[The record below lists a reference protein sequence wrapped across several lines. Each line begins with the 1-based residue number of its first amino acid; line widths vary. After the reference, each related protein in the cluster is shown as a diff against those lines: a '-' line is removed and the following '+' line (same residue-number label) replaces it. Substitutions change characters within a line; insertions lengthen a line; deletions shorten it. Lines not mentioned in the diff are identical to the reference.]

1 MAEALLSASLQALFE
16 RLASPELIN
25 FIRRRN
31 LSDELL
37 RELKRKLV
45 VVLNVLDDA
54 EVKQFSNSN
63 VKEWLVDVK
72 GAVYDAEDLLDE
84 IATDALRCKME
95 AADSQTGGTLK
106 AWKWN
111 KFSASVKAPFAI
123 KSMESRVRGM
133 IALLGNIALE
143 KDGLGLAEGGG
154 EKRSPRPR
162 SPISTSLEDDSI
174 VVGRDEIQ
182 KEMVEWLLSDNTT
195 GDKMGV
201 MSIVGMGGSGKTTL
215 ARRLYNDKGVKEHF
229 DLKAWVC
236 VSTEF
241 LLIKLTK
248 TILEEIGSPPTSAD
262 NLNVLQLQL
271 KEKLSNKKFLLVLD
285 DVWNLNPRDEC
296 YMEHSDCDGWES
308 LRTPLL
314 ATAEGSKIVVTSRDK
329 SVAEAMKA
337 APTHDL
343 GELRPEDSWSLFK
356 KHAFRDRDP
365 NAFLELEPIGRQ
377 IVDKCQGLPLAVK
390 ALGCLL
396 YSKVEKREWNVV
408 LESEI
413 WRRQSGSKI
422 LPSLTLSYHHLSL
435 PLKHCFAYC
444 SIFPQDYQFNKE
456 KLILLWMAEGLLHP
470 QQNEGRRMEEI
481 GESYFDELLAKSF
494 FQTSIGR
501 KGSCFVMH
509 DLIHELA
516 QHVSGDFCAR
526 VEDDDKLPK
535 VSEKAHHFL
544 HFKSDYMVAFKN
556 FEAMAKA
563 KSLRTFLA
571 VKPMEDYPRYNL
583 SKRVLQDILPKM
595 RCLRVLSLC
604 AYMTT
609 DLPKSIGNLKHLRY
623 LNLSF
628 TMIKKLPE
636 SVYCLCN
643 LQMMMLRGC
652 SKLDELPSKMGKLIN
667 LRYLDIDG
675 CGSLREM
682 SGHGIGRLKSL
693 QRLTQFIVG
702 QNNGLR
708 IGELGELSEIRG
720 KLYISNMENVVSVN
734 DASRANM
741 KNKSYLD
748 ELIFDWGDKCTNG
761 VTQNGATM
769 HDILNKLQPH
779 PNLKQLSITNYPGEG
794 FPNWLGD
801 PSVLNLVSLELRG
814 CGNCSTLPPLG
825 QLTQLKYLQISRM
838 NGVECV
844 GDEFYG
850 NASSFQFLETLS
862 FEDMQNWEKWL
873 CCGEFPHLQKLFIR
887 KCPKLTGKLPE
898 QLLSLVELQIH
909 ECPQLLMASLT
920 VPAIR
925 QLRMVDFGKLQL
937 QMAGG
942 DFTALQTSEIE
953 ILDVSQWNQ
962 LPMAPHQLSIR
973 KCDYVESLLEEE
985 ISQTNIHDLKIYD
998 CSFSRSLHKVGLPT
1012 TLKSLFISECSK
1024 LAFLLPE
1031 LFRCHLPVLERLSIE
1046 RGGIDDSLSLSFSLG
1061 IFPKLTDFKIDGLKG
1076 LEKLTILVSEGD
1088 PTSLCSL
1095 YLEDCPNLESIEL
1108 HALNL
1113 ESCSINRCSKLRSLA
1128 HTHSSVQELNL
1139 RDCPELLFQR
1149 EGLPSNL
1156 RKLEITACNQLT
1168 AQVEWGLQRLTSL
1181 TDFTIKGGCEDI
1193 ELFPKE
1199 CLLPSSLTS
1208 LEIVELPNLKSLDS
1222 GGLQQL
1228 TSLERLW
1235 IENCPMLQSL
1245 TKVGLQQLTSLER
1258 LWIENCPM
1266 LQSLTKVGLQHLTSL
1281 ERLWIVNCPL
1291 LQSLT
1296 KVGLQHL
1303 TSLKTLSIRDCRKL
1317 KYLTKER
1324 LPDSLSDLEI
1334 NECPLLEKRC
1344 QFEKGEEWRYIAH
1357 IPKIVINLFITS
1369 NWDEP
1374 RCLNSPLVQQLAL
1387 IGRPCKMCSNQVDF
1401 FMEYEG
1407 RIDCSDFA
1415 CGGRE
1420 IPGCSTLDAH
1430 CFKKNK
1436 KLRGSI
1442 SAMPKA
1448 KGKAEA
1454 EDIMYKNRGIS
1465 IETSPNDG
1473 TLCHPASSE
1482 IAACCLAHGKNLLL
1496 GPNGLWK
1503 LCDFGSIST
1512 NHKHFKKLEEMGTE
1526 EDNIK
1531 KYTTPAY
1538 RAPEAF
1544 SEVGAQTTIVSL
1556 LGPGMAITTN
1566 QPQKELLA
1574 LKLGVFS
1581 NISRPSVGGNNA
1593 QLFVDSKKIEGK
1605 LATQPAGWAGLEPKQ
1620 HPLSLKTINGHRNI
1634 LFGIEVVSDLN
1645 ALAGQSNGGYSSN
1658 RCCFTRPWNERKLN
1672 PLIRNSEP
1680 FKAWPWNKLK
1690 PFCTE
1695 QLDSLKFLISMISK
1709 SLNVPIP
1716 VDLNQS
1722 LRSVLDCYHSS
1733 PQSKKAFHSGKRK

>member
-1 MAEALLSASLQALFE
+1 MAEALLSVSLQVLFE

-37 RELKRKLV
+37 NELKRKLV

-54 EVKQFSNSN
+54 EVKQFSNPN
-63 VKEWLVDVK
+63 VKEWLVHVK
-72 GAVYDAEDLLDE
+72 DAVYDAEDLLDE

-106 AWKWN
+106 ALKWN
-111 KFSASVKAPFAI
+111 KFSASVKAPFGI
-123 KSMESRVRGM
+123 KRMENKVRGM

-182 KEMVEWLLSDNTT
+182 KEMVKWLLSDNTT

-215 ARRLYNDKGVKEHF
+215 ARLLYNDEGVKEHF
-229 DLKAWVC
+229 DLKVWVC

-262 NLNVLQLQL
+262 NLNLLQLQL

-285 DVWNLNPRDEC
+285 DVWNLKPRDEG
-296 YMEHSDCDGWES
+296 YMELSDREGWNR
-308 LRTPLL
+308 LRIPLN
-314 ATAEGSKIVVTSRDK
+314 AAAEGSKIVVTSRDQ
-329 SVAEAMKA
+329 SVATTIRAV
-337 APTHDL
+337 PTHHL
-343 GELRPEDSWSLFK
+343 GKLSSEDSWSLFK
-356 KHAFRDRDP
+356 KHAFQDRDS

-396 YSKVEKREWNVV
+396 YSKVEKREWDDV
-408 LESEI
+408 LKSDI
-413 WRRQSGSKI
+413 WHPQSGSEI
-422 LPSLTLSYHHLSL
+422 LPSLILSYHHLSL

-444 SIFPQDYQFNKE
+444 SIFPLDHQFNKE

-544 HFKSDYMVAFKN
+544 YFNSANNFFVAFKN
-556 FEAMAKA
+556 FEPLTKA
-563 KSLRTFLA
+563 KSLRTFLE
-571 VKPMEDYPRYNL
+571 VKPGVGHSCYHL

-595 RCLRVLSLC
+595 WCLRVLSVC
-604 AYMTT
+604 AYRIT

-623 LNLSF
+623 LDLSF
-628 TMIKKLPE
+628 TRIQKLPE
-636 SVYCLCN
+636 SVCCLCN
-643 LQMMMLRGC
+643 LQTMMLREC
-652 SKLDELPSKMGKLIN
+652 LELDELPSNMGKLIN
-667 LRYLDIDG
+667 LRYLDIHG
-675 CGSLREM
+675 CRSLREM
-682 SGHGIGRLKSL
+682 SSHGIDRLKSL

-702 QNNGLR
+702 QNNGFR
-708 IGELGELSEIRG
+708 IGELGELSDIRG
-720 KLYISNMENVVSVN
+720 KLYISNMENVVSVI

-741 KNKSYLD
+741 KDKSYLD
-748 ELIFDWGDKCTNG
+748 ELVFDWGDECTNG
-761 VTQNGATM
+761 VTQRGAPM
-769 HDILNKLQPH
+769 HDIFEKLQPH
-779 PNLKQLSITNYPGEG
+779 PNLEQLSITNYPGEG

-838 NGVECV
+838 NGVECL

-873 CCGEFPHLQKLFIR
+873 CYGEFPHLQKLFIR

-937 QMAGG
+937 QMASC

-953 ILDVSQWNQ
+953 ILDVSQWSQ

-998 CSFSRSLHKVGLPT
+998 CSFSRSMHKVGLPT

-1046 RGGIDDSLSLSFSLG
+1046 RDGIDDSLSLSFSLG

-1113 ESCSINRCSKLRSLA
+1113 ESCEIYRCSKLRSLA
-1128 HTHSSVQELNL
+1128 HTHSSIQELNL

-1156 RKLEITACNQLT
+1156 RQLEIKSCNQLT
-1168 AQVEWGLQRLTSL
+1168 PQVEWGLQRLTSL
-1181 TDFTIKGGCEDI
+1181 TDFTINGGCEDI
-1193 ELFPKE
+1193 ELFPNE
-1199 CLLPSSLTS
+1199 CLLPSSLTY
-1208 LEIVELPNLKSLDS
+1208 LKIDELTNLKSLDS

-1228 TSLERLW
+1228 TSLEWLS

-1245 TKVGLQQLTSLER
+1245 TKA
-1258 LWIENCPM
+1258 
-1266 LQSLTKVGLQHLTSL
+1266 
-1281 ERLWIVNCPL
+1281 
-1291 LQSLT
+1291 
-1296 KVGLQHL
+1296 GLQHL
-1303 TSLKTLSIRDCRKL
+1303 TSLKTLGIYDCRKL

-1324 LPDSLSDLEI
+1324 LPDSLSILVI

-1344 QFEKGEEWRYIAH
+1344 QFEKGEEWRYIDH
-1357 IPKIVINLFITS
+1357 IPKCYIN
-1369 NWDEP
+1369 
-1374 RCLNSPLVQQLAL
+1374 R
-1387 IGRPCKMCSNQVDF
+1387 
-1401 FMEYEG
+1401 
-1407 RIDCSDFA
+1407 
-1415 CGGRE
+1415 
-1420 IPGCSTLDAH
+1420 
-1430 CFKKNK
+1430 
-1436 KLRGSI
+1436 SI

-1482 IAACCLAHGKNLLL
+1482 IAAWPMASSYINAENLLL

-1512 NHKHFKKLEEMGTE
+1512 NHKHFKKPEEMGIE
-1526 EDNIK
+1526 EDNIR

-1544 SEVGAQTTIVSL
+1544 SEVSAQTTIVSL

-1574 LKLGVFS
+1574 LKLGVLGTESFTATPAASS

-1620 HPLSLKTINGHRNI
+1620 HPPSLKTINGHRNI

-1645 ALAGQSNGGYSSN
+1645 VLAGQSNGGYLSN

-1695 QLDSLKFLISMISK
+1695 QLDSLKFLICKYPKVFPFPCRLIVVDLLIILRFMFASLHTAMISK

-1733 PQSKKAFHSGKRK
+1733 PQSKKAFHSRKRK

>member
-1 MAEALLSASLQALFE
+1 MAMLASGMSNGHDYSANHEDSSAKGKNGEGELHTSKDLLKKLKRYGISGILSYGLLNTAYYLTTFLLVWFYIAPAPGRMGYLAAVERFVKIMAMVWAGSQVTKLVRAGGALALAPIVDRGLSWFTLKFKFESQGKFGGIAVTDTNPLNSYCKATVDTDMADVLLSASLQVLFE

-37 RELKRKLV
+37 SELKRKLV

-54 EVKQFSNSN
+54 EVKQFSNPN
-63 VKEWLVDVK
+63 VKEWLVHVK

-111 KFSASVKAPFAI
+111 KFSASVKTPFAI

-133 IALLGNIALE
+133 IDLLEKIALE
-143 KDGLGLAEGGG
+143 KVGLGLAEGGG

-215 ARRLYNDKGVKEHF
+215 ARRLYNDEEVKKHF
-229 DLKAWVC
+229 DLQAWVC

-248 TILEEIGSPPTSAD
+248 TILEEIRSPPTSAD
-262 NLNVLQLQL
+262 NLNLLQLQL
-271 KEKLSNKKFLLVLD
+271 KEQLSNKKFLLVLD
-285 DVWNLNPRDEC
+285 DVWNLNPRDEG
-296 YMEHSDCDGWES
+296 YMELSDREGWER

-314 ATAEGSKIVVTSRDK
+314 AAAEGSKIVVTSRNK

-343 GELRPEDSWSLFK
+343 GKLSSEDSWSLFK
-356 KHAFRDRDP
+356 KHAFGDRDP
-365 NAFLELEPIGRQ
+365 NAFLELERIGRQ

-396 YSKVEKREWNVV
+396 YSKDEKMEWDDV
-408 LESEI
+408 LRSEI
-413 WRRQSGSKI
+413 WHPQRGSEI
-422 LPSLTLSYHHLSL
+422 LPSLILSYHHLSL

-444 SIFPQDYQFNKE
+444 SIFPQDHQFNKE

-494 FQTSIGR
+494 FQKSIGR

-544 HFKSDYMVAFKN
+544 YFNSDYSYLVAFKN
-556 FEAMAKA
+556 FEAMTKA
-563 KSLRTFLA
+563 KSLRTFLG
-571 VKPMEDYPRYNL
+571 VKPTEHYPSYTL

-595 RCLRVLSLC
+595 WCLRVLSLC
-604 AYMTT
+604 AYEIT

-623 LNLSF
+623 LDLSF
-628 TMIKKLPE
+628 TRIKKLPE
-636 SVYCLCN
+636 SVCCLCN
-643 LQMMMLRGC
+643 LQTMMLGGC
-652 SKLDELPSKMGKLIN
+652 SRLDELPSKMGKLIY

-675 CGSLREM
+675 CNSLREM
-682 SGHGIGRLKSL
+682 SSHGIDRLKNL
-693 QRLTQFIVG
+693 QRLTQFNVG

-720 KLYISNMENVVSVN
+720 KLHISNMENVVSVD

-741 KNKSYLD
+741 KDKSYLD
-748 ELIFDWGDKCTNG
+748 ELIFDWCTSG
-761 VTQNGATM
+761 VTQSGATT

-779 PNLKQLSITNYPGEG
+779 PNLKQLSIKHYPGEG

-825 QLTQLKYLQISRM
+825 QLTQLKYLQISGM

-850 NASSFQFLETLS
+850 NASFQFLETLS

-873 CCGEFPHLQKLFIR
+873 CCGEFPRLQKLFIR
-887 KCPKLTGKLPE
+887 RCPKLTGKLPE

-920 VPAIR
+920 VPIIR

-937 QMAGG
+937 QMPGC

-953 ILDVSQWNQ
+953 ILDVSQWSQ

-973 KCDYVESLLEEE
+973 ECDNAESLLEEE
-985 ISQTNIHDLKIYD
+985 ISQTNIHD

-1024 LAFLLPE
+1024 LEILVPE
-1031 LFRCHLPVLERLSIE
+1031 LSRCHLPVLESLEIK
-1046 RGGIDDSLSLSFSLG
+1046 GGVIDDSLTLSFSLG
-1061 IFPKLTDFKIDGLKG
+1061 IFPKLTDFTIDGLKG
-1076 LEKLTILVSEGD
+1076 LEKLSILVSEGD

-1095 YLEDCPNLESIEL
+1095 RLIGCSDLESIEL

-1113 ESCSINRCSKLRSLA
+1113 ESCLIDRCFNLRSLA
-1128 HTHSSVQELNL
+1128 HTHSYVQELKL
-1139 RDCPELLFQR
+1139 WACPELLFQR

-1156 RKLEITACNQLT
+1156 RKLEIGECNQLT
-1168 AQVEWGLQRLTSL
+1168 PQVEWGLQRLTSL
-1181 TDFTIKGGCEDI
+1181 THFTITGGCEDI

-1208 LEIVELPNLKSLDS
+1208 LQIEMLPNLKSLDS

-1228 TSLERLW
+1228 TSLKRLD
-1235 IENCPMLQSL
+1235 IYGCSRLQSL
-1245 TKVGLQQLTSLER
+1245 TEAGLQHLTSLET
-1258 LWIENCPM
+1258 LWIAHCPVLQSLTEAGLQHLTSLETLWILDCPVLQSLTEAGIQHLTSLETLVIENCPM

-1281 ERLWIVNCPL
+1281 KALYIKNC
-1291 LQSLT
+1291 
-1296 KVGLQHL
+1296 
-1303 TSLKTLSIRDCRKL
+1303 CKL

-1324 LPDSLSDLEI
+1324 LPDSLSLLRI
-1334 NECPLLEKRC
+1334 SECPLLEKRC
-1344 QFEKGEEWRYIAH
+1344 QFEKGKEWRYIAH
-1357 IPKIVINLFITS
+1357 VPKI
-1369 NWDEP
+1369 
-1374 RCLNSPLVQQLAL
+1374 
-1387 IGRPCKMCSNQVDF
+1387 M
-1401 FMEYEG
+1401 
-1407 RIDCSDFA
+1407 
-1415 CGGRE
+1415 
-1420 IPGCSTLDAH
+1420 
-1430 CFKKNK
+1430 
-1436 KLRGSI
+1436 
-1442 SAMPKA
+1442 
-1448 KGKAEA
+1448 
-1454 EDIMYKNRGIS
+1454 
-1465 IETSPNDG
+1465 
-1473 TLCHPASSE
+1473 
-1482 IAACCLAHGKNLLL
+1482 
-1496 GPNGLWK
+1496 
-1503 LCDFGSIST
+1503 
-1512 NHKHFKKLEEMGTE
+1512 
-1526 EDNIK
+1526 
-1531 KYTTPAY
+1531 
-1538 RAPEAF
+1538 
-1544 SEVGAQTTIVSL
+1544 
-1556 LGPGMAITTN
+1556 
-1566 QPQKELLA
+1566 
-1574 LKLGVFS
+1574 
-1581 NISRPSVGGNNA
+1581 
-1593 QLFVDSKKIEGK
+1593 
-1605 LATQPAGWAGLEPKQ
+1605 
-1620 HPLSLKTINGHRNI
+1620 ING
-1634 LFGIEVVSDLN
+1634 
-1645 ALAGQSNGGYSSN
+1645 
-1658 RCCFTRPWNERKLN
+1658 
-1672 PLIRNSEP
+1672 
-1680 FKAWPWNKLK
+1680 
-1690 PFCTE
+1690 
-1695 QLDSLKFLISMISK
+1695 
-1709 SLNVPIP
+1709 
-1716 VDLNQS
+1716 
-1722 LRSVLDCYHSS
+1722 VLY
-1733 PQSKKAFHSGKRK
+1733 